1 MMITQI
7 IEQEREDLPT
17 HVNLC
22 SQRYKELHDRMTSVE
37 EKVEAVIN
45 TVETV
50 KKEMKSDLFKAVSAI
65 IVALIGSVG
74 TIVAVIITHAK

>member
-1 MMITQI
+1 MITEV

-17 HVNLC
+17 HVSLC

-37 EKVEAVIN
+37 RKVDAVIN

-74 TIVAVIITHAK
+74 TIVAVMLNAPK